1 VSPLETRLPL
11 VTLAASVYLIW
22 INKRTDDV
30 TSSTAPP
37 AAGSPA
43 ARSPERIAAELY
55 QVLADGD
62 GARLAALL
70 HPGFEGQVTEGLPLG
85 LGGSYH
91 GPEAMRH
98 EFWGQIARSF
108 DAKAE
113 PASYCPLPDG
123 RLMVTGRYTGA
134 ARGGGALDAEFVHF
148 LTFSGDQVIGLV
160 QLTDSARWASALA
173 GRLPEERPAEQTP
186 VEEGPASAE
195 EGPAARP
202 TAMGPTAGPA
212 PARDEPVVSYSN
224 TGGLGILLLNR
235 PGARNAIDQRF
246 VDDLYE
252 AVQRCAADESQRALL
267 IRAMGP
273 SFTIGG
279 DAAMLAQPGP
289 AGLAGLLRR
298 TTTSY
303 HASLQIL
310 DRLPVP
316 VVAAVHGA
324 VAGGGLGLMNVA
336 DMVLAAEG
344 TRFATGFAGLGLS
357 GDGGGTWFL
366 PRLVGA
372 RRAAELYFGQRVLEA
387 GEALEWGLVTQLVRP
402 EDLQAEAETVGRQLA
417 AGPTRAFAELKT
429 LLRASPG
436 ARLGEQML
444 AETAAICRTAGTR
457 DAGCAIAGFLAKS
470 RTEFQ
475 GW

>member
-1 VSPLETRLPL
+1 
-11 VTLAASVYLIW
+11 
-22 INKRTDDV
+22 V
-30 TSSTAPP
+30 TSSAAPP
-37 AAGSPA
+37 AAGSPSE
-43 ARSPERIAAELY
+43 RSPEQIAAELY

-70 HPGFEGQVTEGLPLG
+70 HPGFEGHVTDGLPLG

-91 GPEAMRH
+91 GPEAMRR
-98 EFWGQIARSF
+98 EFWGRIARSF
-108 DAKAE
+108 DARAK
-113 PASYCPLPDG
+113 PASYCSLPDG
-123 RLMVTGRYTGA
+123 RLMVTGRYTGT
-134 ARGGGALDAEFVHF
+134 ARGGGPLDAEFVHF
-148 LTFSGDQVIGLV
+148 LTFSGHQVIGLV

-173 GRLPEERPAEQTP
+173 GRLPEPRTAGERPAA
-186 VEEGPASAE
+186 EEPASAQE
-195 EGPAARP
+195 QSAQGKTAA
-202 TAMGPTAGPA
+202 PA
-212 PARDEPVVSYSN
+212 PARDEPAVSYSSN
-224 TGGLGILLLNR
+224 GGLGILLLNR
-235 PGARNAIDQRF
+235 PGARNAIDLRF

-252 AVQRCAADESQRALL
+252 AMQRCAADGSLRALL
-267 IRAMGP
+267 IRAEGP
-273 SFTIGG
+273 SFTVGG

-336 DMVLAAEG
+336 DIVLAAEG

-366 PRLVGA
+366 PRLVGP
-372 RRAAELYFGQRVLEA
+372 RRAAELYFGQRVLETD
-387 GEALEWGLVTQLVRP
+387 EALAWGLVTRLVRP
-402 EDLQAEAETVGRQLA
+402 EDLQAEAETASRQLA

-444 AETAAICRTAGTR
+444 AETAAICRTAGTQ
-457 DAGCAIAGFLAKS
+457 DAASAIARFLAKS
-470 RTEFQ
+470 PIEFQ